1 MSLKTTDSW
10 LEATLAMLATVCQLT
25 MATSSQQWIET
36 MITRP
41 SVVPVLLLMVVDG
54 GSTGN
59 TAPESWCP
67 TCCIFQLF

>member
-1 MSLKTTDSW
+1 MSLKTTGSW

-41 SVVPVLLLMVVDG
+41 SVVPVLLHMVVDG

-59 TAPESWCP
+59 SAPENCCP